1 MDWTVI
7 VVWMLIAILVSV
19 ITGGLWI
26 IMNYYV
32 RIEIIPK
39 CIWCGREDHE

>member
-7 VVWMLIAILVSV
+7 VVWMLIAILVSI